1 MTARRHLVITRSK
14 TSKLPDEQE
23 IGRSSLN
30 GVTRS
35 LVLMAFQRDGITIS
49 HRYRHED
56 AKRNRGSNPS
66 RSRNESRVSDV
77 LQRHA
82 GNRRVCVKKH
92 FQLFVVNFPR
102 TMTAVVLTIAGSDS
116 SGGAGIQADLKTF
129 AAFAVFGTSAITA
142 VTAQNTLRVSAIAN
156 LDPAFVA
163 AQIDAIADDFTIA
176 AAKTGMLS
184 RTEII
189 GAVADRI
196 RTRRIT
202 NVVVDPVMVA
212 ANGDVLLE
220 PDAITMMRDVMLPLA
235 VLVTPNLRE
244 ARILTGRDLSNRD
257 AIREAAQALVA
268 LGARAALVKGGS
280 PAAVVLAGD
289 VQNQDAVDIL
299 YDGRHFLEFRAPRV
313 AIGRAHGAG
322 CTLSAAIAASLAR
335 GESLENAIDA
345 AKRYVTLALQ
355 NAPRIG
361 HGSQPLN
368 HSVAASLTYPEK
380 R

>member
-14 TSKLPDEQE
+14 TSKHPDQQE

-35 LVLMAFQRDGITIS
+35 LALVAFQRNGITS
-49 HRYRHED
+49 SQRYRHDD

-82 GNRRVCVKKH
+82 GNRRVCVKKR

-142 VTAQNTLRVSAIAN
+142 VTAQ
-156 LDPAFVA
+156 
-163 AQIDAIADDFTIA
+163 IDAVADDFTIA

-189 GAVADRI
+189 SAVADRI
-196 RTRRIT
+196 RTRRIM

-235 VLVTPNLRE
+235 AVVTPNLRE
-244 ARILTGRDLSNRD
+244 ASILTGRDVSNRD
-257 AIREAAQALVA
+257 AMRETAQALVA

-280 PAAVVLAGD
+280 PAAVALAGD
-289 VQNQDAVDIL
+289 VQNQDAIDIF
-299 YDGRHFLEFRAPRV
+299 YDGRNFLEFCAPRV

-368 HSVAASLTYPEK
+368 HSVAASLTYPKK